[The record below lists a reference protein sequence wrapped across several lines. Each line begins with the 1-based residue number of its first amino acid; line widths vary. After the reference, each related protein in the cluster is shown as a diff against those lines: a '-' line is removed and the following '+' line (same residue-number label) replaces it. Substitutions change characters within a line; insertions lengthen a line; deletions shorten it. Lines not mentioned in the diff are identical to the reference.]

1 MKSSSVQGR
10 IHRVSSPPIFA
21 RSTGLV
27 LLYETALKEALLIST
42 FHYPRKR
49 FGQHFLHDFYVIQ
62 RIFHVLQLQPGQH
75 GVEIGPGLGALTV
88 QALSLLKAL
97 DVIEIDRDVIPDLM
111 TQCQG
116 KGDLRVH
123 QADVLH
129 FDFHQLTTH
138 LASLRVFGNLPYN
151 ISTPLIFHLLQQIDL
166 VQDMHFML
174 QREVAERLA
183 ASPGGG
189 DYGRLS
195 IMVQYYCRVELLFT
209 VKAQSFTPPPKVE
222 SAIVRLTPHHPLPF
236 QADDPELLAA
246 LVKQA
251 FSQRRKMVHN
261 SLKDW
266 LNTTQLVSLE
276 IDPDARPEQLSV
288 QDFVRMSN
296 MVKRP

>member
-1 MKSSSVQGR
+1 
-10 IHRVSSPPIFA
+10 
-21 RSTGLV
+21 
-27 LLYETALKEALLIST
+27 
-42 FHYPRKR
+42 
-49 FGQHFLHDFYVIQ
+49 
-62 RIFHVLQLQPGQH
+62 
-75 GVEIGPGLGALTV
+75 
-88 QALSLLKAL
+88 
-97 DVIEIDRDVIPDLM
+97 
-111 TQCQG
+111 
-116 KGDLRVH
+116 
-123 QADVLH
+123 
-129 FDFHQLTTH
+129 
-138 LASLRVFGNLPYN
+138 
-151 ISTPLIFHLLQQIDL
+151 
-166 VQDMHFML
+166 
-174 QREVAERLA
+174 
-183 ASPGGG
+183 
-189 DYGRLS
+189 
-195 IMVQYYCRVELLFT
+195 MVQYYCRVELLFT